1 MSARVREQV
10 WVVLVAATS
19 LSRPVT
25 VLRTTDEDEARAVA
39 RRINEHF
46 PGSLCWAEPWD
57 TGWRVDPEAGD
68 LEAGYVKQLARC
80 DDRDGQEGDQDED
93 QDEDSSWETY
103 KRRVAQLRRRD
114 GGAAE

>member
-1 MSARVREQV
+1 M
-10 WVVLVAATS
+10 
-19 LSRPVT
+19 SRPVT

-39 RRINEHF
+39 RQINEQF
-46 PGSLCWAEPWD
+46 SDSLCWAEPWD

-80 DDRDGQEGDQDED
+80 DDRDDEGDGQGDG

-114 GGAAE
+114 GEERV